1 MSPSET
7 KKNSQLL
14 FPVMLLLIAMTS
26 LQGAASLA
34 KSLFPLAGATGVA
47 ALRLGLSTIM
57 LWAIFKP
64 WRLTFAKEQR
74 RPLIFYGLALG
85 GMNMLF
91 YLALR
96 TIPLGIGVALEF
108 IGPLSLA
115 LANSRRLTDFLWV
128 FIAVAGLGMLMPL
141 ETGLSNIDP
150 LGAVL
155 AICAGACWAIY
166 IIFGRRAGS
175 GHGAATVAVGS
186 LIASVVYVPVGL
198 GFADSGLWHWEILP
212 YALLLA
218 LLSNA
223 IPYSL
228 EMMALTRLPARLF
241 GTLMS
246 MEPVVAAM
254 SGLIFLNEHLNLP
267 QWLGLSAVIVA
278 SVGSTLTL
286 QSSRPRLR
294 RVRVK
299 KFSPPLSDQEK

>member
-1 MSPSET
+1 MAPSEN

-14 FPVMLLLIAMTS
+14 FPVMLLIVAMMS

-34 KSLFPLAGATGVA
+34 KHLFPLAGAPGVA
-47 ALRLGLSTIM
+47 AMRLGLSTIM
-57 LWAIFKP
+57 LWVIFKP
-64 WRLTFAKEQR
+64 WRLTFGKEKR

-108 IGPLSLA
+108 IGPLTLA
-115 LANSRRLTDFLWV
+115 LANARRITDFMWIL
-128 FIAVAGLGMLMPL
+128 IAVGGLCLLLPL
-141 ETGLSNIDP
+141 ETGLSNVDP

-166 IIFGRRAGS
+166 IVFGRKAGS

-186 LIASVVYVPVGL
+186 AIASLVYVPVGL
-198 GFADSGLWHWEILP
+198 GFAESGLWHWQILP
-212 YALLLA
+212 LALLLA

-246 MEPVVAAM
+246 LEPVVAAL
-254 SGLIFLNEHLNLP
+254 SGLIFLGEHLNLP
-267 QWLGLSAVIVA
+267 QWLGLTAVIIA
-278 SVGSTLTL
+278 SAGSTLTL
-286 QSSRPRLR
+286 QSSKPRLR
-294 RVRVK
+294 RVKVR
-299 KFSPPLSDQEK
+299 KFSPSSSDQR